1 MRSKYF
7 TMWEMTYSHKADLN
21 KIDNTPSE
29 EIKENLMELMEF
41 LDDFRET
48 WGGPIKV
55 TSGYR
60 CLKLNKLVGGST
72 TSAHLIGFAADLK
85 PYNNDIDKF
94 IAEAEKWAKNKDFDQ
109 LITETDVHGNKW
121 LHIGLYNSKG
131 QQRKQIKTIVKK

>member
-60 CLKLNKLVGGST
+60 CPELNSLVGGSK
-72 TSAHLIGFAADLK
+72 TSAHLTGFAADLK
-85 PYNNDIDKF
+85 PYNNEIDRF
-94 IAEAEKWAKNKDFDQ
+94 ISEVEKWVKNKDFDQ
-109 LITETDVHGNKW
+109 LITEYDKYGNRWVHIATRNNK
-121 LHIGLYNSKG
+121 GL
-131 QQRKQIKTIVKK
+131 QRKQIKTIVKK

>member
-85 PYNNDIDKF
+85 PYNNDMDEFIQTAKEWIKDKEYDEF
-94 IAEAEKWAKNKDFDQ
+94 IEEYGKDGSHWLHVSIFSIKGLQRKKNK
-109 LITETDVHGNKW
+109 I
-121 LHIGLYNSKG
+121 I
-131 QQRKQIKTIVKK
+131 RK